1 VQPPS
6 DTIES
11 AIVTE
16 VWPADETITVLNAFL
31 TQYDSEH
38 TSRLNRYDE
47 LNRSKSAIHE
57 SMQSED
63 FDSMHDRLTQIAKN
77 QRTLAENA
85 EVVISKGRM
94 MVDECELG
102 QQLLMSVAQEFAPTI
117 RKLLDDHQFQTA
129 ALELAVA
136 QGEAAAK
143 IGTLVET
150 VEAWLG
156 QALSAIHQITPSGHG
171 NGKRGSHDNGVSPVD
186 FTRPKQEGPG
196 AGGGSGYKSGGRDAP
211 EEGDNKGTE
220 SHGAKEQEGHG
231 RRSGD
236 ADRPDESQ
244 PGVGSAAGKND
255 LGHRAGNADHTPSPQ
270 SPGQTPQLPS
280 APSSPLGGGSGG
292 GTPSPSGLTSGLGGF
307 KPPSSLEGMSSMAR
321 PTPPSLPANPASSL
335 GSGSGSGGGAP
346 RFSSP
351 VPSAVPPAS
360 VPPAALSQAVGA
372 SPSTTTGG
380 FGPSSN
386 ALQPITHTPAVSSTG
401 GMGAGAM
408 GGVMASAAP
417 TTAAVGPSPT
427 PSPGLA
433 QGAVN
438 ASSAAGTGAAGASAS
453 GVNVMPSAFSDESP
467 QRLDQFAQMAVNAV
481 KVLSPAMAGMPGL
494 LVAAAVVRAP
504 GGIPQ
509 VVITTNEGAGY
520 LPQGCFLPSTMTHAF
535 FDVDQL
541 DFDNKWFGW
550 VDPARTLVDY
560 VAVRSAAVSGEVE
573 LLGLAS
579 SGLVSADVKSAFPQ
593 AVPSVRPDDGV
604 KPLGPDGGRNA
615 HRLKVL
621 SPSWFADVQGC
632 SAEDRNKAAVRATE
646 AVMRLP
652 VAAPLR
658 EAGGPWQIMQSG
670 RPLDEAEWAAFKD
683 RYDQEVKMT
692 GAVRPGFMTS
702 SQPGQMGAQ
711 YVERFQLVRAMETL
725 LAWRDIS
732 AVSPEDIIYTAH
744 EAGAD
749 ISHVLD

>member
-1 VQPPS
+1 MQPPT
-6 DTIES
+6 DIIES
-11 AIVTE
+11 AIVLP
-16 VWPADETITVLNAFL
+16 VWPADETISVFKKVIELYQAA
-31 TQYDSEH
+31 H
-38 TSRLNRYDE
+38 TARQDRYDE
-47 LNRSKSAIHE
+47 LDRSKSIIAE
-57 SMQSED
+57 SMVSED
-63 FDSMHDRLTQIAKN
+63 FDTMHQRLAGIAKN
-77 QRTLAENA
+77 QRTIAEHA
-85 EVVISKGRM
+85 GVVVTKGQM

-102 QQLLMSVAQEFAPTI
+102 QQLLLSVAEEFAPTI
-117 RKLLDDHQFQTA
+117 RSLLDENLFQAA
-129 ALELAVA
+129 ALELATA
-136 QGEAAAK
+136 QGAAAAK
-143 IGTLVET
+143 VATLAET
-150 VEAWLG
+150 VTAWLG
-156 QALSAIHQITPSGHG
+156 PALGDLKTITPAGPQHSGSNGHG
-171 NGKRGSHDNGVSPVD
+171 KPSVTGVD
-186 FTRPKQEGPG
+186 FRHPKQEGGSDGG
-196 AGGGSGYKSGGRDAP
+196 AGRVGQSIDPKPAA
-211 EEGDNKGTE
+211 EGEGKNQGKE
-220 SHGAKEQEGHG
+220 SHGKVSTDSEDSPSTSEKESSASNEHGHVG
-231 RRSGD
+231 TSSKDVGTRSP
-236 ADRPDESQ
+236 AST
-244 PGVGSAAGKND
+244 S
-255 LGHRAGNADHTPSPQ
+255 
-270 SPGQTPQLPS
+270 QLPS
-280 APSSPLGGGSGG
+280 APASPLGGGSGG

-307 KPPSSLEGMSSMAR
+307 KPPTSLEGMSSMAR
-321 PTPPSLPANPASSL
+321 PTPPSLPSNPAGSV

-346 RFSSP
+346 RFSAP
-351 VPSAVPPAS
+351 VAPAVPPAS

-372 SPSTTTGG
+372 SPSSTAGG

-386 ALQPITHTPAVSSTG
+386 ALQPITHTPAVASTTG
-401 GMGAGAM
+401 LGSAGM

-427 PSPGLA
+427 PSPGLS

-438 ASSAAGTGAAGASAS
+438 AGGAAAAGAGAGASAS
-453 GVNVMPSAFSDESP
+453 GVNVMPSAFSDEGP

-481 KVLSPAMAGMPGL
+481 KVLAPAMAGMPGL
-494 LVAAAVVRAP
+494 LVAAAVVRVP

-520 LPQGCFLPSTMTHAF
+520 LPQGCYLPSTMTHAF

-560 VAVRSAAVSGEVE
+560 VAVRSAGVSGEVE

-579 SGLVSADVKSAFPQ
+579 SGLVSADVKTAFPQ
-593 AVPSVRPDDGV
+593 AVPSVRPDEGV
-604 KPLGPDGGRNA
+604 KPLGPDRGRNA

-621 SPSWFADVQGC
+621 SPSWYADVQA
-632 SAEDRNKAAVRATE
+632 SSSEDRNKAAVRATE
-646 AVMRLP
+646 AAMRLS

-670 RPLDEAEWAAFKD
+670 RPLSDAEWAAFKE

-732 AVSPEDIIYTAH
+732 AVSPEDIIYTGH

>member
-1 VQPPS
+1 
-6 DTIES
+6 
-11 AIVTE
+11 
-16 VWPADETITVLNAFL
+16 
-31 TQYDSEH
+31 
-38 TSRLNRYDE
+38 
-47 LNRSKSAIHE
+47 
-57 SMQSED
+57 MQSED
-63 FDSMHDRLTQIAKN
+63 FESMHERLTQITKN
-77 QRTLAENA
+77 QRTHAENA
-85 EVVISKGRM
+85 EVIVSKGRM
-94 MVDECELG
+94 MIDECNLG
-102 QQLLMSVAQEFAPTI
+102 QQLLVSVAEEYAPTI
-117 RKLLDDHQFQTA
+117 RSLLDENQFQAA

-136 QGEAAAK
+136 QGAAATK

-150 VEAWLG
+150 VSAWLG
-156 QALSAIHQITPSGHG
+156 QALGAIQQITPSRPHTKGTEEHG
-171 NGKRGSHDNGVSPVD
+171 NRATPTD
-186 FTRPKQEGPG
+186 FRRPKQEGG
-196 AGGGSGYKSGGRDAP
+196 GIGDSAGGKIGTDQSRDKDRSPDEQSDTKEHHQPGKASGDQSRDHAPSENASEAGKFSGGQSRPDGPSA
-211 EEGDNKGTE
+211 
-220 SHGAKEQEGHG
+220 SHG
-231 RRSGD
+231 
-236 ADRPDESQ
+236 
-244 PGVGSAAGKND
+244 
-255 LGHRAGNADHTPSPQ
+255 PS
-270 SPGQTPQLPS
+270 STTPQIPS
-280 APSSPLGGGSGG
+280 APASPLGGGSGG
-292 GTPSPSGLTSGLGGF
+292 GTPSPSGLANGLGGF
-307 KPPSSLEGMSSMAR
+307 KPPTSLEGMSSMAR
-321 PTPPSLPANPASSL
+321 PTPPSLPSNPAGSF
-335 GSGSGSGGGAP
+335 GSGSGSGGSAP

-351 VPSAVPPAS
+351 VPPAVPPAS

-372 SPSTTTGG
+372 SPSSTAGG

-386 ALQPITHTPAVSSTG
+386 ALQPITHTPAVASTTG
-401 GMGAGAM
+401 LGSAGM

-427 PSPGLA
+427 PSPGLS

-438 ASSAAGTGAAGASAS
+438 ASGAAAAGAGAGASAS
-453 GVNVMPSAFSDESP
+453 GVNVMPSAFSDEGP

-481 KVLSPAMAGMPGL
+481 KVLAPAMAGMPGL
-494 LVAAAVVRAP
+494 LVAAAVVRVP

-520 LPQGCFLPSTMTHAF
+520 LPQGCYLPSTMTHAF

-560 VAVRSAAVSGEVE
+560 VTVRSAAVSGEVE

-579 SGLVSADVKSAFPQ
+579 SGLVSADVKTAFPQ
-593 AVPSVRPDDGV
+593 AVPSVRPNDGV
-604 KPLGPDGGRNA
+604 KPLGPDRGRNA

-621 SPSWFADVQGC
+621 SPSWYADVQA
-632 SAEDRNKAAVRATE
+632 SSSEDRNKAAVRATE
-646 AVMRLP
+646 AAMRLS

-670 RPLDEAEWAAFKD
+670 RPLSDAEWAAFKE